1 MMFLDL
7 RYHQKSPGLG
17 TEDSSNL
24 ENQEQKD
31 HTQAYQI
38 DKLPSPLLL
47 FLSLSRIFQSET
59 SIKI

>member
-1 MMFLDL
+1 MFSDL
-7 RYHQKSPGLG
+7 CYHQKSLGLG

-31 HTQAYQI
+31 HTQTYQI
-38 DKLPSPLLL
+38 DKLPAPLLL
-47 FLSLSRIFQSET
+47 FLSLSCIFQSEA